1 MIQAKIQAKMKFLEL
16 LSSKLNEFLRGF
28 QTDQPIVTFLAETLE
43 TLWRSFMNMF
53 ILQSVMLKADTQI
66 IQLKIDVTN
75 KVLYKPRENIN
86 IEIGAKLYVSTYKRS
101 PKFKE
106 STLKSLLD
114 RVRRTFSGLLEHM
127 LKKSCH

>member
-1 MIQAKIQAKMKFLEL
+1 
-16 LSSKLNEFLRGF
+16 
-28 QTDQPIVTFLAETLE
+28 
-43 TLWRSFMNMF
+43 MNMF

-106 STLKSLLD
+106 STLKLLLD